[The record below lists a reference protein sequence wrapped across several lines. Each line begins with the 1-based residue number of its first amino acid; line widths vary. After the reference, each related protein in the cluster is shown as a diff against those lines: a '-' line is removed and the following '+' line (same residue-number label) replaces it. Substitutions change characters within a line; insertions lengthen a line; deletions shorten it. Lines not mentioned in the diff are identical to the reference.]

1 MENLVSKLEAKNSVT
16 QIFARAWRKLIKEV
30 REEPL
35 SISVSLS
42 VSWSP
47 LSVNGEFPFIVEF

>member
-1 MENLVSKLEAKNSVT
+1 MT
-16 QIFARAWRKLIKEV
+16 QIFARAWRKLIREV
-30 REEPL
+30 KEEPF
-35 SISVSLS
+35 SISMSPS